1 MNALPPTQPTTKSG
15 IDAGLAFHQPML
27 ASPDPQ
33 ATLPSERIAATMGD
47 RNLTPKQF
55 GALGEQYA
63 AAWLEEHGWTTLS
76 RNWHTRYGEL
86 DIVML
91 NPEYTVVFVEVKSRR
106 SMHYGYP
113 QEAITRRN
121 STISG
126 KPPAIGCLTGVIGC
140 RIRRSVSMSSP
151 SCFGWAGRSCITLKM
166 PSEAPPPKKNSH
178 VAKHI
183 VKGVDMAIGSTLSVG
198 LIGLKA
204 SSSKCRLSSA
214 LACHT
219 SASSDC
225 RMHRCPKPA
234 SA

>member
-1 MNALPPTQPTTKSG
+1 M
-15 IDAGLAFHQPML
+15 
-27 ASPDPQ
+27 
-33 ATLPSERIAATMGD
+33 LPSERIAATMGD
-47 RNLTPKQF
+47 RNLTPKQL

-113 QEAITRRN
+113 QEAIT
-121 STISG
+121 
-126 KPPAIGCLTGVIGC
+126 PAKQHNLRKAACVIGC

-166 PSEAPPPKKNSH
+166 PSEAPPKKQPRCETHCERSRH
-178 VAKHI
+178 GYRQHP
-183 VKGVDMAIGSTLSVG
+183 LS
-198 LIGLKA
+198 
-204 SSSKCRLSSA
+204 R
-214 LACHT
+214 T
-219 SASSDC
+219 D
-225 RMHRCPKPA
+225 RP
-234 SA
+234 